1 MDPAVITLCVLAVA
15 AFLFVTELIPLA
27 VTAMAACTALGILGV
42 LPSKQVYAGLSNSTV
57 VLFGGMFVIGAAMFK
72 TGLAE
77 AIGVAVVKKAG
88 TNQVPLMAAIM
99 LVTIVL
105 SSVSSN
111 TGTVACL
118 MPVIIGI
125 CQAAKI
131 SPSKE
136 LMPLAI
142 AANVGGTIT
151 MIGTPPN
158 VIVTGA
164 LSAAG
169 LPTFGFFEFAYIGI
183 PLSIIVFFFT
193 LFIGRHLLP
202 KNDIGEM
209 DEEALKEAAEEA
221 GAGGDDEPK
230 STTKMWISGLIM
242 IGVVICMAL
251 DLKTLPLQTAAV
263 TGAILCVITGCLKE
277 KEAYAGIDWVTIFL
291 FAGMLSVATAMEKT
305 GAGKLIADA
314 VVGSMGE
321 HPNAVVLCAVLYLI
335 SNVLTQFMSNTAA
348 AALLAPIGISIAQS
362 IGADPKPVLMAIGI
376 AASMAFATPMATPPN
391 TLVLGPGGFT
401 FNDYVKVGLP
411 LCIVTFIA
419 SVIIIPIFWPF
430 FPA

>member
-1 MDPAVITLCVLAVA
+1 MDPAIVTLCVLAVA

-27 VTAMAACTALGILGV
+27 VTAMAACTVLGILGI
-42 LPSKQVYAGLSNSTV
+42 LPSKAVYAGLSNSTV

-88 TNQVPLMAAIM
+88 TGEVPLMAAIM

-131 SPSKE
+131 PASKQ

-164 LSAAG
+164 LTAAG
-169 LPTFGFFEFAYIGI
+169 LPTFGFFEFAFIGI
-183 PLSIIVFFFT
+183 PLSIIIFLYT
-193 LFIGRHLLP
+193 IFIGRRFLP
-202 KNDIGEM
+202 DKSAGAM
-209 DEEALKEAAEEA
+209 DEEAVKAAKEEA
-221 GAGGDDEPK
+221 GASDDGPK
-230 STTKMWISGLIM
+230 SKTKMWISGLIL
-242 IGVVICMAL
+242 IGVVVCMAL
-251 DLKTLPLQTAAV
+251 DLKTVPLHTAAV

-291 FAGMLSVATAMEKT
+291 FAGMLSVASAMEKT
-305 GAGKLIADA
+305 GAGKLIADT
-314 VVGSMGE
+314 VVGMMGAN
-321 HPNAVVLCAVLYLI
+321 PNPYVLTAVLFLI
-335 SNVLTQFMSNTAA
+335 SNVLTQFMSNTAS

-362 IGADPKPVLMAIGI
+362 IGADPKPVLMALGI
-376 AASMAFATPMATPPN
+376 AASMAYATPMATPPN
-391 TLVLGPGGFT
+391 TLVLGPGGFS
-401 FNDYVKVGLP
+401 FNDYVKVGVP
-411 LCIVTFIA
+411 LCLISWVA
-419 SVIIIPIFWPF
+419 CVIIIPIFWPF
-430 FPA
+430 

>member
-1 MDPAVITLCVLAVA
+1 MDPAIITLCVLAVA
-15 AFLFVTELIPLA
+15 AFLFITELIPLA

-77 AIGVAVVKKAG
+77 AIGIAVVKKAG

-99 LVTIVL
+99 LVTIAL
-105 SSVSSN
+105 SAVSSN

-125 CQAAKI
+125 CQAANI

-230 STTKMWISGLIM
+230 SATKMWISGLIM

-291 FAGMLSVATAMEKT
+291 LAGMLSVATAMEKT